1 MGVRLLPM
9 TLPELCLHALQ
20 LEQDLGARYGE
31 YAQLMR
37 GLGTRVVADAFEEM
51 QRLKE
56 QESRAL
62 EAGVHGHK
70 LPELSPWEYVW
81 RLTYASDTID
91 SGKRVAPRNACE
103 ALQLALA
110 AERRSENFYSDTAE
124 NARDLVVR
132 ARAGGMAA
140 VKRQRVQQLEH
151 LIAREARVDRFRM
164 PLRESAAGPTG

>member
-1 MGVRLLPM
+1 MGLRLLPM

-20 LEQDLGARYGE
+20 LEEDLGARYGD
-31 YAQLMR
+31 YARRMR
-37 GLGTRVVADAFEEM
+37 ALGARVVADAFEEM
-51 QRLKE
+51 HRLKE

-70 LPELSPWEYVW
+70 LPELSPWEHVW
-81 RLTYASDTID
+81 RRTHASDSID
-91 SGKRVAPRNACE
+91 SDARVAPRNACE
-103 ALQLALA
+103 ALQLAHA

-124 NARDLVVR
+124 NARDLIVR

-151 LIAREARVDRFRM
+151 LIAREAQVDRFRM
-164 PLRESAAGPTG
+164 PLRESASPSG